1 VQAGS
6 HAREAGIDM
15 VRTIERV
22 SVRLHDAL
30 EATVA
35 ASA

>member
-1 VQAGS
+1 
-6 HAREAGIDM
+6 M